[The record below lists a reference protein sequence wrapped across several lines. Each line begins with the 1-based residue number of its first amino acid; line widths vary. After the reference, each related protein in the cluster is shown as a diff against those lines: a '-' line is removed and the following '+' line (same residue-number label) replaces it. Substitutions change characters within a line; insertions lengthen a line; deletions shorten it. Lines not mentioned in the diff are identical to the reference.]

1 MTGSQVIAMS
11 VFRPELVAFLMIVL
25 AATGSIAL
33 ACDQT
38 TVNVTHQADVTCY
51 GALPNGSGDSAPAIN
66 AAARAAV
73 AQHVPLVIPAAR
85 YKVFSTIDI
94 DYAAASDT
102 GIEVQA
108 NGAILDGY
116 TINGAPVLYVHCS
129 GGSPQSPKSCFYFH
143 QSGTL
148 HVYANSPGMWAA
160 VIGDWGFADAQNSI
174 KLDHIIVNNA
184 ASESGALLLNYVL
197 NAEVFT
203 VADAGGSG
211 STGLWLNQVQFST
224 VRGAASGGGGW
235 ALSLGNGYTF
245 ANTLQ
250 GLDLEAS
257 QWCIVNISPSSAH
270 NTFVSPYLNCIGGVY
285 SAAGTGNIL
294 LNPLF
299 GGATQIPTW
308 ISAGFK
314 VMQ

>member
-1 MTGSQVIAMS
+1 MR
-11 VFRPELVAFLMIVL
+11 VFRPELLAFSVILL
-25 AATGSIAL
+25 AATGSAAL
-33 ACDQT
+33 ACDSM

-66 AAARAAV
+66 AAARTAV

-102 GIEVQA
+102 GIEVQT

-129 GGSPQSPKSCFYFH
+129 GGSPQLPKSCFYFH

-148 HVYANSPGMWAA
+148 HVYANSPGQWAV

-174 KLDHIIVNNA
+174 KLDHLIVNNA
-184 ASESGALLLNYVL
+184 AGGSGALLLNYVL
-197 NAEVFT
+197 NAEVFA

-224 VRGAASGGGGW
+224 VRGAASGGGGG

-257 QWCIVNISPSSAH
+257 QWCIVNISPSSAR
-270 NTFVSPYLNCIGGVY
+270 NTFISPYLNCIGGVY
-285 SAAGTGNIL
+285 SVAGAGNIL

>member
-1 MTGSQVIAMS
+1 MR
-11 VFRPELVAFLMIVL
+11 VFQWEVVGVL
-25 AATGSIAL
+25 LILLTATGSGAM

-38 TVNVTHQADVTCY
+38 TIIVTHRADVTCY
-51 GALPNGSGDSAPAIN
+51 GALPNGSGDSAAAIN

-73 AQHVPLVIPAAR
+73 AQHVPLVIPAGR

-116 TINGAPVLYVHCS
+116 TITGAPVLYVHCS
-129 GGSPQSPKSCFYFH
+129 GGSPQSPKGCFYFH
-143 QSGTL
+143 LSGTL

-184 ASESGALLLNYVL
+184 AAGSGALLLNYVL
-197 NAEVFT
+197 NAEVFA

-224 VRGAASGGGGW
+224 VRGAASGGEGW

-257 QWCIVNISPSSAH
+257 QWCIVNNSPSSAR

-285 SAAGTGNIL
+285 SVSGAGNIL